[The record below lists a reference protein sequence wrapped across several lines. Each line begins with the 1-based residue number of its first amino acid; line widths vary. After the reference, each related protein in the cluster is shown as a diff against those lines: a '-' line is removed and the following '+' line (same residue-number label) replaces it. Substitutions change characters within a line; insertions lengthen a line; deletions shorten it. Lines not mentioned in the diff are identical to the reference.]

1 MWRKVLLVAMAVLA
15 GSAWAASRGVLVE
28 HFGWTS

>member
-1 MWRKVLLVAMAVLA
+1 MLHKVLLVAMVVLA
-15 GSAWAASRGVLVE
+15 ASAWAASRGVLVE

>member
-1 MWRKVLLVAMAVLA
+1 MKKVLMIATAVLA
-15 GSAWAASRGVLVE
+15 ASAWAATRGVLVE